1 MSNGA
6 NTTTTF
12 TGITLDG
19 SLYVVPNGTVTFDGC
34 VFKGML
40 RVPNGNGVVKVANC
54 RFDGD
59 KDENSTGKKNEY
71 PFFFQAGGTLEFIG
85 NTIAAN
91 TYKRGLNVGGLTE
104 LNATIENNTI
114 GAVTAGYSAIQ
125 LSGGVT
131 EAKIK
136 GNKISLNG
144 TNAFTLHGSLISAD
158 KVTKVTVEGNT
169 ITGNGYLI
177 YDDAAA
183 NNKAFTSDNLTLA
196 IGTNTV
202 ASTVNT
208 TRGVK
213 ESVEYDIGETVA
225 TVVNKALTPAYVAKV
240 NGDGYTSLAEAIAAA
255 KDGDTIYVS
264 AGEYTT
270 YDNASPKKSLIFVGA
285 GAGNTIWTIG
295 DLSKNVDGEGN
306 GDYSFDGCDTITFKD
321 MTLKVDNANYRGFIR
336 INHTIVENCTLE
348 GRTAY
353 WGYETATFTGCT
365 FNAPEG
371 DYALWDYSTKTM
383 TFDGCEFNISG
394 KGVNVYVEA
403 GNAGSE
409 ARKVEAKDCTINS
422 TKANKA
428 FLNIKNSTQAYEVTL
443 SGDNKVNGLGAN
455 STTGSNLYQVEA
467 TTITETD
474 GKTVKV
480 QEKASDGTLTTVYE
494 VKAAST
500 AVATVGGVE
509 YATLAEAIA
518 ALNSTNHTLALI
530 DARAWAAA
538 TPVYWQA
545 GTQSG
550 YAAKL
555 TDALTAAYKA
565 NAGDITI
572 VCRPDADVGA
582 MTHGHVADNLTVYG
596 NNAYISGGECDLE
609 VDTYMYSRE
618 TGKQVATGG
627 VYLDKAITITAYEL
641 DNLGVWGQRHTGFT
655 INISLNDCDGKA
667 IEGKANVQRVY
678 ISGTTGVNNIT
689 VVGCDFL
696 TKATA
701 LYSNADG
708 KITIDNCSF
717 AGSQVPVNFN
727 HKANGTQTV
736 TVKNST
742 FTNCGDNGDW
752 KQFAA
757 PVRFVNSGSGTS
769 TATVDNCTFAGTVG
783 ANGDILLGDG
793 RNGEA
798 SNDVALT
805 VTNTAA
811 TVVAQRPGYY
821 NGETTDTTKAA
832 SKGVTASETFKTSID
847 EMVVINVTGY
857 VEDESGNV
865 TISDEEGLFWF
876 AKQVNSGNTFKGKT
890 VKLAND
896 ITLTKTWTPVGV
908 SVPNSFQGT
917 FDGDGHSIVGMDADG
932 AYQEYGLGFFKLVI
946 SATIKNVTFE
956 KASVTG
962 IYSNVV
968 GIVSGYSYGSSTF
981 ENVHVVDSTVYAF
994 GKVGG
999 MVGMAEDG
1007 GATTT
1012 FKNCSVTGTTIHG
1025 GYNVA
1030 GFLGLV
1036 MGKCNISGSYLANNN
1051 IIIDENSYG
1060 FGKVTELDT
1069 AVTCDGSVDTC
1080 AGNGMVIRGRY
1091 IPNGEYYYSA
1101 YSDLYNHY
1109 GASSHDCTLTNGKY
1123 LANSEVVHDAPVKIG
1138 DVLYSDLKAAVDA
1151 VKSDEIITLLDDID
1165 LGTDELST
1173 YNVKSTVKNVTIDL
1187 GGHTLTSASKYTIYL
1202 KVNDWTI
1209 QNGTITNTNAST
1221 TYGTLYIGGSY
1232 NSTTL
1237 KNVTIE
1243 SKTNGVYFAIASGN
1257 NGIKTSITVEDGTK
1271 ISGNYGVY
1279 MKGQPKP
1286 WGKTRDGQEI
1296 LNVNGGEITG
1306 KIAAIAVFGA
1316 EKGNT
1321 KAGVIVNINGGKV
1334 YSEGYAI
1341 AGNGSTLLENT
1352 TININGGSVISTK
1365 DTAIYHPQA
1374 GTVNVTGGTVSGVT
1388 GGIQMCAGTLNVTG
1402 GTITA
1407 TGNGDVSGKTGD
1419 GSIPDGAAVSIVN
1432 RGYPAGAPTAAIS
1445 GGVLTSAKNV
1455 DAVQAY
1461 EWSSGAKAEWS
1472 NPNAS
1477 VSGGTFSSAV
1487 PEEYCADRYIPTQN
1501 EDGTY
1506 GVKKAMKGSK
1516 KNPYNLAELSEMTRD
1531 QYIAAQEA
1539 LGCTMYVEIGNYSY
1553 DKDGVLGNGVRN
1565 DTPGQ
1570 MPDHSKLNAYAENG
1584 YLGAKNDG
1592 ANGKNIIFVG
1602 GSITSGVT
1610 GYTSIDNIGTS
1621 LLLAVPAYTNVTFEG
1636 TTFNNVMSF
1645 DYQLYTGPWSQ
1656 LGELKFSGCTF
1667 NGLIV
1672 GAIAAQT
1679 LTFNGCEF
1687 KNYTNTI
1694 SANNSNPTWI
1704 RPAYGNWSKGDNDG
1718 QGSDFKSLTTINFT
1732 NNTVTS
1738 TRPVKFE
1745 RIAQWEMDTKVTVT
1759 GNKFDIKSD
1768 GSSKNVGLYFGANAK
1783 FDLVVDNNKKT
1794 DGTAALYT
1802 AVYKAPNGTDYAGL
1816 PAGSTVKDSNG
1827 ADVEVAGVIWK
1838 TTDALTLKTTTEAVE
1853 VAGVKFATLEEA
1865 FAAAKNGD
1873 TITLL
1878 EDCKSDRINLE
1889 DKSVTVVLNGKTL
1902 TSTAA
1907 YGVMFCAKNGNKI
1920 TIDGTVE
1927 GSKLVGTLMITSG
1940 TDGHIEVNG
1949 GTYESNQYCPIYVN
1963 GSVSSENSTVTVKN
1977 AIIQAIN
1984 SNSDQ
1989 DSGCAVYLAGYST
2002 SVFENCTITAPITG
2016 IEIRAGKLTLN
2027 NCDVTGG
2034 NGEVTEDANGNGTT
2048 VTNAALAISQHTTKK
2063 PIDVTING
2071 GTFNGTA
2078 AVYQTDVQG
2087 TGSADVKIAVND
2099 GTFNGTIS
2107 GETDGTITISGGKF
2121 KVKVDDK
2128 YFANGHVCSGNP
2140 GADGY
2145 YTIADHP
2152 ITNMGLSIGEGL
2164 SLRIYLLDGV
2174 TTGKLRVTYTK
2185 PDGEEVSYIIDET
2198 EFELVGNEESGYTEK
2213 YFFRIFNITPQMAD
2227 MTITV
2232 QYIGEDGKDFGSA
2245 KEVSIL
2251 KYCEGYIAK
2260 YPTENVKTFVSKL
2273 LEYCASAMDYVAIK
2287 YSEQVYNG
2295 KTWTERATALRAE
2308 KERLCGTD
2316 VPTFDFKELGTN
2328 SKFGRKIFD
2337 TNGIIFGESLTFYLG
2352 IRKEN
2357 YNPDYH
2363 YIPTGSNETKPVF
2376 DEKSGE
2382 YRFYFTMAPYEYN
2395 TSMRIVVKSGN
2406 STICERATSLD
2417 FLLNKYS
2424 AGDSAA
2430 ARFCK
2435 AAYEYCRALEAVIK
2449 DINK

>member
-1 MSNGA
+1 MTSTVISN
-6 NTTTTF
+6 NTLEL
-12 TGITLDG
+12 TGGNAITLHEK
-19 SLYVVPNGTVTFDGC
+19 LLTLTTVP
-34 VFKGML
+34 
-40 RVPNGNGVVKVANC
+40 
-54 RFDGD
+54 
-59 KDENSTGKKNEY
+59 E
-71 PFFFQAGGTLEFIG
+71 I
-85 NTIAAN
+85 
-91 TYKRGLNVGGLTE
+91 
-104 LNATIENNTI
+104 
-114 GAVTAGYSAIQ
+114 
-125 LSGGVT
+125 
-131 EAKIK
+131 
-136 GNKISLNG
+136 
-144 TNAFTLHGSLISAD
+144 
-158 KVTKVTVEGNT
+158 TVEGNT

-183 NNKAFTSDNLTLA
+183 NNKAFTSENLKLT

-208 TRGVK
+208 TQGVK
-213 ESVEYDIGETVA
+213 GSVEYDLSKTVD
-225 TVVNKALTPAYVAKV
+225 TVVKDALTPTHVANVAKV
-240 NGDGYTSLAEAIAAA
+240 NGVGYASLAEAIAAA

-295 DLSKNVDGEGN
+295 DLSKNVGGEGN
-306 GDYSFDGCDTITFKD
+306 GDYSFDECDTITFKD

-383 TFDGCEFNISG
+383 TFDGCKFNISG

-403 GNAGSE
+403 GNVGS
-409 ARKVEAKDCTINS
+409 ATRKVEAKDCTIIS
-422 TKANKA
+422 TKENKA

-480 QEKASDGTLTTVYE
+480 QKKAADGTLTTVYE

-500 AVATVGGVE
+500 AVATVGGVK
-509 YATLAEAIA
+509 YTTLAEAIA
-518 ALNSTNHTLALI
+518 ALNSTNHTLTLI
-530 DARAWAAA
+530 DASAWDEA

-609 VDTYMYSRE
+609 VDTYMYSRK

-641 DNLGVWGQRHTGFT
+641 DNLGVWGQRHTGST

-678 ISGTTGVNNIT
+678 ISVKTGVNNIT

-708 KITIDNCSF
+708 IITIDNCSF

-742 FTNCGDNGDW
+742 FTNCGDNGEW

-757 PVRFVNSGSGTS
+757 PVRFVNSGSGTL
-769 TATVDNCTFAGTVG
+769 TATVDNCTFTETVG

-876 AKQVNSGNTFKGKT
+876 AKQVNSGNNFAGKT

-917 FDGDGHSIVGMDADG
+917 FDGDGHSIVGMGADC

-999 MVGMAEDG
+999 MVGMAEDR

-1051 IIIDENSYG
+1051 IIIDEDSNG
-1060 FGKVTELDT
+1060 FGKVTKLDT

-1109 GASSHDCTLTNGKY
+1109 GASSHNCTLTNGKY

-1243 SKTNGVYFAIASGN
+1243 SKTNGVYFAIPSKK

-1286 WGKTRDGQEI
+1286 RGNTRDGQEI

-1316 EKGNT
+1316 AKGNT

-1477 VSGGTFSSAV
+1477 VSGGKFTSAV
-1487 PEEYCADRYIPTQN
+1487 PEEYCAEGFIPTKN
-1501 EDGTY
+1501 ADGTY
-1506 GVKKAMKGSK
+1506 GVKEAMKGSK
-1516 KNPYNLAELSEMTRD
+1516 KNPYTLKELGKMTRAK
-1531 QYIAAQEA
+1531 YIAAQEA
-1539 LGCTMYVEIGNYSY
+1539 LGGTMYVEIGNYSY
-1553 DKDGVLGNGVRN
+1553 DKNGVLGNGKRD
-1565 DTPGQ
+1565 DTTGQ
-1570 MPDHSKLNAYAENG
+1570 TEDRSVLNGYNSNG
-1584 YLGAKNDG
+1584 YLRENNDG
-1592 ANGKNIIFVG
+1592 ANGKKIIFVG
-1602 GSITSGVT
+1602 DSITSGVE

-1636 TTFNNVMSF
+1636 VTFKNVISF
-1645 DYQLYTGPWSQ
+1645 DYQLYTSPWSQ
-1656 LGELKFSGCTF
+1656 LGELKFDNCKF
-1667 NGLIV
+1667 DGLIV

-1679 LTFNGCEF
+1679 LTFDGCEF
-1687 KNYTNTI
+1687 TNYINTI

-1704 RPAYGNWSKGDNDG
+1704 RPAYGNWSKGDNEG
-1718 QGSDFKSLTTINFT
+1718 QGSDFRSLTTINFT
-1732 NNTVTS
+1732 GNTVTS

-1745 RIAQWEMDTKVTVT
+1745 RIAQWEMDTKVSVKNNKVT
-1759 GNKFDIKSD
+1759 ISAQEGDTSTKS
-1768 GSSKNVGLYFGANAK
+1768 VGFYFGANAK
-1783 FDLVVDNNKKT
+1783 FDLTLDGNKKLGAT
-1794 DGTAALYT
+1794 SALYT

-1838 TTDALTLKTTTEAVE
+1838 TTDALTLKTTTEAVK
-1853 VAGVKFATLEEA
+1853 VGGVKFATLEEA

-2034 NGEVTEDANGNGTT
+2034 NGEVTKDANGNGTT

-2063 PIDVTING
+2063 PIEVIING
-2071 GTFNGTA
+2071 GTFNGKA

-2128 YFANGHVCSGNP
+2128 YFDGDHACSTDMT
-2140 GADGY
+2140 DGY
-2145 YTIADHP
+2145 YTVAGHP
-2152 ITNMGLSIGEGL
+2152 ITKVGLTLGEDISI
-2164 SLRIYLLDGV
+2164 RIGVDAKYKDGMI
-2174 TTGKLRVTYTK
+2174 KVTYETY
-2185 PDGEEVSYIIDET
+2185 DSTTNGMVTEEIILDRY
-2198 EFELVGNEESGYTEK
+2198 ELAGTNK
-2213 YFFRIFNITPQMAD
+2213 YQFRISNITPQMAD
-2227 MTITV
+2227 VVFTL
-2232 QYIGEDGKDFGSA
+2232 QYLDSEGNEIGSA
-2245 KEVSIL
+2245 KQISI
-2251 KYCEGYIAK
+2251 
-2260 YPTENVKTFVSKL
+2260 V
-2273 LEYCASAMDYVAIK
+2273 EYCRKFAETSNFEAYRAKIGQLLNYCATAMDFRAVSHADYL
-2287 YSEQVYNG
+2287 YNG
-2295 KTWTERATALRAE
+2295 LSWAERATALRAKISE
-2308 KERLCGTD
+2308 YGYTVAD
-2316 VPTFDFKELGTN
+2316 IDFKTVGKYINRTSETIITG
-2328 SKFGRKIFD
+2328 FGIEFAESVKLYYFIALDDYKDGYTYVADGLMTPVPVYEDGQLIGYRVYLTVAMD
-2337 TNGIIFGESLTFYLG
+2337 GYHTMRTLYVYDANGNEVQRIGMA
-2352 IRKEN
+2352 
-2357 YNPDYH
+2357 PDYALK
-2363 YIPTGSNETKPVF
+2363 YLYNSDKQTNEFKQ
-2376 DEKSGE
+2376 
-2382 YRFYFTMAPYEYN
+2382 
-2395 TSMRIVVKSGN
+2395 
-2406 STICERATSLD
+2406 L
-2417 FLLNKYS
+2417 
-2424 AGDSAA
+2424 
-2430 ARFCK
+2430 CK
-2435 AAYEYCRALEAVIK
+2435 AAYQYFIAFAE
-2449 DINK
+2449 

>member
-1 MSNGA
+1 MK
-6 NTTTTF
+6 
-12 TGITLDG
+12 G
-19 SLYVVPNGTVTFDGC
+19 S
-34 VFKGML
+34 
-40 RVPNGNGVVKVANC
+40 
-54 RFDGD
+54 D
-59 KDENSTGKKNEY
+59 K
-71 PFFFQAGGTLEFIG
+71 F
-85 NTIAAN
+85 
-91 TYKRGLNVGGLTE
+91 GL
-104 LNATIENNTI
+104 
-114 GAVTAGYSAIQ
+114 S
-125 LSGGVT
+125 
-131 EAKIK
+131 
-136 GNKISLNG
+136 
-144 TNAFTLHGSLISAD
+144 
-158 KVTKVTVEGNT
+158 
-169 ITGNGYLI
+169 
-177 YDDAAA
+177 
-183 NNKAFTSDNLTLA
+183 
-196 IGTNTV
+196 
-202 ASTVNT
+202 
-208 TRGVK
+208 
-213 ESVEYDIGETVA
+213 ETVA
-225 TVVNKALTPAYVAKV
+225 TVVKEALTPTYVAKV
-240 NGDGYTSLAEAIAAA
+240 NGVDYASLAEAITKANGNGTVTLLTATTELVQALLDGQYGSIDGLTIELPAGDYGKLELGRATKYAGSNTEYFVGGFDSTDKNYEAFTNADGIREYKGQSTWTPNCFYRRALKNVTIKAADGATVTIEKISADAGQIYGKADAPKYDYVLDVEILDTNKSYWMALAWNNVTFEGINFKSSVNIESSSEKTLIDGLHFEKCNFNSGYTELAAANDANKASKGMGIRFVSWTKTTNNLRNLTVNKCTFEDCYEGVYTNPVYGVSVTNSSFNNINHNAVAIQDVDSAVNHGNVVISGNKFTNVSDRIIRFNNAGEDTTITITGNTSVNSGDSAGEIIKATTMPDSVKINMTSNTWGDVNGKTAVIGNGFNKVVVATVNGVGYATLADAIANATPDANGTIIYEIYGKATVDSTGWIQVARADLTGLTKVEFVGKTSDAEICITGGLAILADQNYDIDVSFEALTLSKPNPTYGGDYGHSTNYFTTWLRNTNAAENTVTYTNCTFPNGACNNMYGNTVFNGCKFTNATSGKYNFWNYGGNTEIKNSTFTGVRGIKTYNEGTLAVAPTVKIENTTFDSLTEKAAIVTSKATDITLDNVSATKCTKGFFQKDIEYSGEKTTIEANGSAISGNFNITAEKGAAAA
-255 KDGDTIYVS
+255 K
-264 AGEYTT
+264 
-270 YDNASPKKSLIFVGA
+270 K
-285 GAGNTIWTIG
+285 
-295 DLSKNVDGEGN
+295 
-306 GDYSFDGCDTITFKD
+306 
-321 MTLKVDNANYRGFIR
+321 
-336 INHTIVENCTLE
+336 
-348 GRTAY
+348 
-353 WGYETATFTGCT
+353 
-365 FNAPEG
+365 
-371 DYALWDYSTKTM
+371 
-383 TFDGCEFNISG
+383 EFNISG
-394 KGVNVYVEA
+394 GTFT
-403 GNAGSE
+403 SE
-409 ARKVEAKDCTINS
+409 VSSDYLA
-422 TKANKA
+422 
-428 FLNIKNSTQAYEVTL
+428 
-443 SGDNKVNGLGAN
+443 
-455 STTGSNLYQVEA
+455 
-467 TTITETD
+467 D
-474 GKTVKV
+474 GF
-480 QEKASDGTLTTVYE
+480 E
-494 VKAAST
+494 VKDNGNGT
-500 AVATVGGVE
+500 YGVKAVPVAKIGTVE
-509 YATLAEAIA
+509 YASLAEAIA
-518 ALNSTNHTLALI
+518 ALNSTNHTLTLI
-530 DARAWAAA
+530 DASAWDEA

-572 VCRPDADVGA
+572 VCRPGADVGA

-641 DNLGVWGQRHTGFT
+641 DNLGVWGHQRHTGYT

-708 KITIDNCSF
+708 ETIIDNCSF

-917 FDGDGHSIVGMDADG
+917 FDGDGHSIVDMDADG

-999 MVGMAEDG
+999 MVGMAEDR

-1051 IIIDENSYG
+1051 IIIDEDSNG

-1138 DVLYSDLKAAVDA
+1138 DVLYSDIQAAVDA

-1173 YNVKSTVKNVTIDL
+1173 YYVKSTVKNVTIDL
-1187 GGHTLTSASKYTIYL
+1187 GEHTLTSAYKYTIYL

-1221 TYGTLYIGGSY
+1221 IYGTLYIGGSY

-1243 SKTNGVYFAIASGN
+1243 SKTNGVYFAIPSN
-1257 NGIKTSITVEDGTK
+1257 KNGIKTSITVEDGTK

-1286 WGKTRDGQEI
+1286 RGKTRDGQEI

-1461 EWSSGAKAEWS
+1461 EWSSDAKAEWS

-1477 VSGGTFSSAV
+1477 VSGGKFTSAV
-1487 PEEYCADRYIPTQN
+1487 PEEYCAEGFIPTQN

-1506 GVKKAMKGSK
+1506 GVKEGK
-1516 KNPYNLAELSEMTRD
+1516 YV
-1531 QYIAAQEA
+1531 AQ
-1539 LGCTMYVEIGNYSY
+1539 IG
-1553 DKDGVLGNGVRN
+1553 D
-1565 DTPGQ
+1565 
-1570 MPDHSKLNAYAENG
+1570 
-1584 YLGAKNDG
+1584 
-1592 ANGKNIIFVG
+1592 
-1602 GSITSGVT
+1602 
-1610 GYTSIDNIGTS
+1610 
-1621 LLLAVPAYTNVTFEG
+1621 
-1636 TTFNNVMSF
+1636 
-1645 DYQLYTGPWSQ
+1645 
-1656 LGELKFSGCTF
+1656 
-1667 NGLIV
+1667 
-1672 GAIAAQT
+1672 
-1679 LTFNGCEF
+1679 
-1687 KNYTNTI
+1687 
-1694 SANNSNPTWI
+1694 
-1704 RPAYGNWSKGDNDG
+1704 
-1718 QGSDFKSLTTINFT
+1718 
-1732 NNTVTS
+1732 
-1738 TRPVKFE
+1738 VKYE
-1745 RIAQWEMDTKVTVT
+1745 
-1759 GNKFDIKSD
+1759 
-1768 GSSKNVGLYFGANAK
+1768 
-1783 FDLVVDNNKKT
+1783 
-1794 DGTAALYT
+1794 
-1802 AVYKAPNGTDYAGL
+1802 
-1816 PAGSTVKDSNG
+1816 
-1827 ADVEVAGVIWK
+1827 
-1838 TTDALTLKTTTEAVE
+1838 
-1853 VAGVKFATLEEA
+1853 TLEEA

-1878 EDCKSDRINLE
+1878 SDVDLDEQIA
-1889 DKSVTVVLNGKTL
+1889 TGK
-1902 TSTAA
+1902 A
-1907 YGVMFCAKNGNKI
+1907 I
-1920 TIDGTVE
+1920 TIDGQGKYTIKATK
-1927 GSKLVGTLMITSG
+1927 KLVGTSGKAGMFYRTTSAQG
-1940 TDGHIEVNG
+1940 TLTFLNVTLDGKGVSKIFLNEG
-1949 GTYESNQYCPIYVN
+1949 GAGE
-1963 GSVSSENSTVTVKN
+1963 TVFDGV
-1977 AIIQAIN
+1977 
-1984 SNSDQ
+1984 
-1989 DSGCAVYLAGYST
+1989 T
-2002 SVFENCTITAPITG
+2002 S
-2016 IEIRAGKLTLN
+2016 
-2027 NCDVTGG
+2027 
-2034 NGEVTEDANGNGTT
+2034 
-2048 VTNAALAISQHTTKK
+2048 
-2063 PIDVTING
+2063 ING
-2071 GTFNGTA
+2071 GGIAYGSGIHISGGGSHATIKNSTL
-2078 AVYQTDVQG
+2078 
-2087 TGSADVKIAVND
+2087 TGSKGTLELNEENYYAANDLWVGGNVYVTVENSVIGTVFVNSAPSATATNGVVHGQLTITGENTKIDYLSGEEEAAEKVDKFGNNGSFVKIE
-2099 GTFNGTIS
+2099 NGKFDVIFDMGS
-2107 GETDGTITISGGKF
+2107 YEISGGKF
-2121 KVKVDDK
+2121 KDTTVAGK
-2128 YFANGHVCSGNP
+2128 YLDNKAFDTEAD
-2140 GADGY
+2140 ADGY
-2145 YTIADHP
+2145 YDVMAHP
-2152 ITNMGLSIGEGL
+2152 IESFGVTVGEGL
-2164 SLRIYLLDGV
+2164 SLRLYVRDEYRNGKLLVKYTTVGSNPEVEYEAKISSVIEKVDGV
-2174 TTGKLRVTYTK
+2174 ATIRYCA
-2185 PDGEEVSYIIDET
+2185 
-2198 EFELVGNEESGYTEK
+2198 
-2213 YFFRIFNITPQMAD
+2213 RIFGITPQMAD
-2227 MTITV
+2227 VIIKV
-2232 QYIGEDGKDFGSA
+2232 QYVDENDVAIGSE

-2251 KYCEGYIAK
+2251 KYCQNYVKEDSPEA
-2260 YPTENVKTFVSKL
+2260 VKTFVSKM
-2273 LEYCASAMDYVAIK
+2273 LEYCASAMDYRMVTNEDQI
-2287 YSEQVYNG
+2287 YLGY
-2295 KTWTERATALRAE
+2295 TWKQRADALRAE
-2308 KERLCGTD
+2308 KVDICGED
-2316 VPTFDFKELGTN
+2316 KVKYEFDLKKLGTY
-2328 SKFGRKIFD
+2328 
-2337 TNGIIFGESLTFYLG
+2337 TNIGTTFKTRGMVYDNIIRIYFAIPSAEF
-2352 IRKEN
+2352 
-2357 YNPDYH
+2357 NPGYK
-2363 YIPTGSNETKPVF
+2363 YYMNSNEIHPAYNEAKDQWEF
-2376 DEKSGE
+2376 S
-2382 YRFYFTMAPYEYN
+2382 FTIAPYEYCN
-2395 TSMRIVVKSGN
+2395 SIRITIKDGEDEIGEYACSLAIILESFSRKSGDAETDALAKL
-2406 STICERATSLD
+2406 SV
-2417 FLLNKYS
+2417 
-2424 AGDSAA
+2424 
-2430 ARFCK
+2430 
-2435 AAYEYCRALEAVIK
+2435 AAYEYCRSLADYPTSK
-2449 DINK
+2449 DFNQ

>member
-1 MSNGA
+1 MNKFFKRLALLLAVLMIVSMMPVQLFADNSVAGEGQSNG
-6 NTTTTF
+6 
-12 TGITLDG
+12 TGE
-19 SLYVVPNGTVTFDGC
+19 NGTGEAS
-34 VFKGML
+34 
-40 RVPNGNGVVKVANC
+40 GN
-54 RFDGD
+54 
-59 KDENSTGKKNEY
+59 S
-71 PFFFQAGGTLEFIG
+71 
-85 NTIAAN
+85 
-91 TYKRGLNVGGLTE
+91 
-104 LNATIENNTI
+104 NA
-114 GAVTAGYSAIQ
+114 V
-125 LSGGVT
+125 
-131 EAKIK
+131 AKI
-136 GNKISLNG
+136 G
-144 TNAFTLHGSLISAD
+144 D
-158 KVTKVTVEGNT
+158 
-169 ITGNGYLI
+169 TGY
-177 YDDAAA
+177 
-183 NNKAFTSDNLTLA
+183 
-196 IGTNTV
+196 
-202 ASTVNT
+202 
-208 TRGVK
+208 
-213 ESVEYDIGETVA
+213 E
-225 TVVNKALTPAYVAKV
+225 
-240 NGDGYTSLAEAIAAA
+240 SLADAIAAA

-295 DLSKNVDGEGN
+295 DLSKNVGGEGN
-306 GDYSFDGCDTITFKD
+306 GDYSFDECDTITFKD

-353 WGYETATFTGCT
+353 WGYNTATFTGCT

-403 GNAGSE
+403 GNVGS
-409 ARKVEAKDCTINS
+409 ATRKVEAKDCTINS

-443 SGDNKVNGLGAN
+443 SGDNKVYGLGAN

-467 TTITETD
+467 TTITETS

-509 YATLAEAIA
+509 YTTLAEAIA
-518 ALNSTNHTLALI
+518 ALNSTNHTLTLI
-530 DARAWAAA
+530 DASVWDAA

-545 GTQSG
+545 GAQSG

-572 VCRPDADVGA
+572 VCRPGADVGA

-609 VDTYMYSRE
+609 VDTCMYSRK
-618 TGKQVATGG
+618 TGAQATDG
-627 VYLDKAITITAYEL
+627 VYLDKDITITAYEL

-678 ISGTTGVNNIT
+678 ISVTTGVNNIT

-708 KITIDNCSF
+708 KITIDKCSF

-742 FTNCGDNGDW
+742 FTNCGDDGDW

-757 PVRFVNSGSGTS
+757 PVRFVNSGSGTL
-769 TATVDNCTFAGTVG
+769 TAAVDNCIFAGTVG

-857 VEDESGNV
+857 VEDENGNV
-865 TISDEEGLFWF
+865 TISTAEGLFWF
-876 AKQVNSGNTFKGKT
+876 AKQVNSGNNFAGKT

-917 FDGDGHSIVGMDADG
+917 FDGDGHSIVDMDADG

-999 MVGMAEDG
+999 MVGMAEDR

-1051 IIIDENSYG
+1051 IIIDEDSNG

-1069 AVTCDGSVDTC
+1069 AVTCDGSVATC

-1109 GASSHDCTLTNGKY
+1109 GASSHDCTLPNDKY

-1138 DVLYSDLKAAVDA
+1138 DVLYSDIQAAVDA
-1151 VKSDEIITLLDDID
+1151 VKSDEIITLLDDVD

-1173 YNVKSTVKNVTIDL
+1173 YYVKSTVKNVTIDL
-1187 GGHTLTSASKYTIYL
+1187 GGHTLTSAYKYTIYL

-1321 KAGVIVNINGGKV
+1321 KAGVIVNIKGGKV

-1388 GGIQMCAGTLNVTG
+1388 GGIQMCAGTLNVTV

-1501 EDGTY
+1501 ADGTY
-1506 GVKKAMKGSK
+1506 GVKEAMKGSK
-1516 KNPYNLAELSEMTRD
+1516 KNPYNLAELGKMTRG
-1531 QYIAAQEA
+1531 QYIEAQEA
-1539 LGCTMYVEIGNYSY
+1539 LGGTMYVEIGDYRY
-1553 DKDGVLGNGVRN
+1553 DKNGVLGNGVRN

-1570 MPDHSKLNAYAENG
+1570 TPDHSKLNSYGENG
-1584 YLGAKNDG
+1584 YRVEKNDG

-1602 GSITSGVT
+1602 GSITSRVK
-1610 GYTSIDNIGTS
+1610 GYASIDNIGTS

-1636 TTFNNVMSF
+1636 VTFNNVMSF
-1645 DYQLYTGPWSQ
+1645 DYQLYTSPWSQ

-1667 NGLIV
+1667 NGIIV

-1679 LTFNGCEF
+1679 LTFDGCEF
-1687 KNYTNTI
+1687 KNYTNTTE
-1694 SANNSNPTWI
+1694 ANNSNPTWI
-1704 RPAYGNWSKGDNDG
+1704 RPAYGNWTQGDNEG
-1718 QGSDFKSLTTINFT
+1718 QGSDFSSLTTINFT
-1732 NNTVTS
+1732 GNKVTS

-1745 RIAQWEMDTKVTVT
+1745 RIAQWEMETKVTVT

-1783 FDLVVDNNKKT
+1783 FDLVVDNNEKT

-1802 AVYKAPNGTDYAGL
+1802 AVYKAPNGTDYEGL
-1816 PAGSTVKDSNG
+1816 PAGSTVKNSNG

-1838 TTDALTLKTTTEAVE
+1838 STDALTLKTTTEAVK
-1853 VAGVKFATLEEA
+1853 VGGVKFATLEEA

-1878 EDCKSDRINLE
+1878 SDVEMTEIIR
-1889 DKSVTVVLNGKTL
+1889 VTDSKKITLALNGFNVTITATGKFIRVCNAELTITGNGTIKEQNPYFAPIIIKGGAEGSENYSVVNIKEGVTL
-1902 TSTAA
+1902 EGWA
-1907 YGVMFCAKNGNKI
+1907 GVM
-1920 TIDGTVE
+1920 IDQ
-1927 GSKLVGTLMITSG
+1927 TSG
-1940 TDGHIEVNG
+1940 TANNYGMVLNVEGATLNGVNDTDGASG
-1949 GTYESNQYCPIYVN
+1949 SGIYVN
-1963 GSVSSENSTVTVKN
+1963 GVVEDAKITLTNTTVTGTG
-1977 AIIQAIN
+1977 A
-1984 SNSDQ
+1984 
-1989 DSGCAVYLAGYST
+1989 GMYLAGNADT
-2002 SVFENCTITAPITG
+2002 TINGGSVKGDATG

-2034 NGEVTEDANGNGTT
+2034 NGEVTATANGNGTT

-2063 PIDVTING
+2063 PIEVIING
-2071 GTFNGTA
+2071 GTFNGKA